1 MTLKDRIVRV
11 LKKKK
16 LDYSNLCEQLEL
28 TNDEVDSLIEEKNVK
43 ILESISKLLGIP
55 LYSFYNNPNDTPPSA
70 PTKRHYKEDI
80 WKDDNDKI

>member
-16 LDYSNLCEQLEL
+16 MEYSDLCEQLEL
-28 TNDEVDSLIEEKNVK
+28 SNDEVDSLIEEKNVHIFEK
-43 ILESISKLLGIP
+43 ISKLLGIP
-55 LYSFYNNPNDTPPSA
+55 LYSFYNDPKDQPPSA
-70 PTKRHYKEDI
+70 PTKRHYTEDI